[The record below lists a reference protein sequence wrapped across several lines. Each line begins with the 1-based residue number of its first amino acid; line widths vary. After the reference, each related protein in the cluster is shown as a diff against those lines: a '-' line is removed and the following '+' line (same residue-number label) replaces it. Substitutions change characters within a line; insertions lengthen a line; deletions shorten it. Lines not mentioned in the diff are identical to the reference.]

1 MGVTALLSI
10 SLTPELERFIEQRVA
25 AGLNQSAED
34 VVREALL
41 ALKMD
46 QRDIDTAFTDLKN
59 KLEDAAKEEQNEGEM
74 TDGDAF
80 ISGLLTRLQEP
91 RSSSGA
97 A

>member
-1 MGVTALLSI
+1 MAVTAPISI

-25 AGLNQSAED
+25 AGLNESAED

-41 ALKMD
+41 ALTMD
-46 QRDIDTAFTDLKN
+46 QRDIDSAFTDLKS
-59 KLEDAAKEEQNEGEM
+59 KLEEAAKEEQRGGEM
-74 TDGDAF
+74 MDGDAF
-80 ISGLLTRLQEP
+80 MSSLLTRLNER

>member
-1 MGVTALLSI
+1 MGVSASLSV

-46 QRDIDTAFTDLKN
+46 QRDIDTAFTDLKS
-59 KLEDAAKEEQNEGEM
+59 KLEDAAKEEQREGEM
-74 TDGDAF
+74 MDGDAF
-80 ISGLLTRLQEP
+80 MNGLLTRLKER